1 MSDSVI
7 QSQLEPVVYSSGGEV
22 VIPWLLLFIWN
33 GEVEPE
39 ILKTT
44 LFVPDGLII
53 TFLFMVLFF
62 SVVFFFFFKRWEKR
76 CIGCV
81 VAKPQRWAAV
91 QERFT
96 CCTIASF
103 WLFFFYLEMVG
114 WSVAWNCQIRHIYI
128 QCKHSS
134 LKALS
139 CTL

>member
-53 TFLFMVLFF
+53 TFLFIVLFF
-62 SVVFFFFFKRWEKR
+62 SVSQVTLRIK
-76 CIGCV
+76 
-81 VAKPQRWAAV
+81 
-91 QERFT
+91 
-96 CCTIASF
+96 
-103 WLFFFYLEMVG
+103 LG
-114 WSVAWNCQIRHIYI
+114 WDNH
-128 QCKHSS
+128 HSS
-134 LKALS
+134 LWDQIVKEHDHRISDSLRAIFQ
-139 CTL
+139 